1 MASDET
7 SNVSDV
13 EKVAENKDYNPK
25 LDFFSEQF
33 DPLLA
38 LRTPNIV
45 VPVINAKTYDNI
57 YKYKS
62 MVEGKPEQ
70 KKKPARPPEEAPIER
85 RWLPH
90 QLPIPSKKKRID
102 KNVFTR
108 MERVVGPL
116 EFLKKCREK
125 RCRIKV
131 WTRHSH
137 DIRGYCIAYLV
148 AFDKHWNLALED
160 VEEVW
165 TRPKRRKIPA
175 LDGARFDLKFRPKVL
190 PPPIKIVET
199 TNKTETCSRH
209 VGQLLLRGEH
219 VAFIVILPDVK
230 K

>member
-1 MASDET
+1 VSIRLSETGSRFIDLQFPNLSSLSVSCLKMASDET

-70 KKKPARPPEEAPIER
+70 KKKPVRPPEEAPIER

-90 QLPIPSKKKRID
+90 QC
-102 KNVFTR
+102 
-108 MERVVGPL
+108 
-116 EFLKKCREK
+116 KC
-125 RCRIKV
+125 
-131 WTRHSH
+131 
-137 DIRGYCIAYLV
+137 
-148 AFDKHWNLALED
+148 
-160 VEEVW
+160 
-165 TRPKRRKIPA
+165 
-175 LDGARFDLKFRPKVL
+175 
-190 PPPIKIVET
+190 
-199 TNKTETCSRH
+199 
-209 VGQLLLRGEH
+209 
-219 VAFIVILPDVK
+219 
-230 K
+230 

>member
-125 RCRIKV
+125 RCRIKEMLSNV
-131 WTRHSH
+131 QSSGSVNCKLRRFLDEELHH
-137 DIRGYCIAYLV
+137 RRGA
-148 AFDKHWNLALED
+148 
-160 VEEVW
+160 EV
-165 TRPKRRKIPA
+165 
-175 LDGARFDLKFRPKVL
+175 LSV
-190 PPPIKIVET
+190 
-199 TNKTETCSRH
+199 
-209 VGQLLLRGEH
+209 QLLLSFVNMIITNSFKPPSLEK
-219 VAFIVILPDVK
+219 I
-230 K
+230 